1 MALYLSIVL
10 LTFKKVVIRFYEKN
24 IVWNDIRFIKSEFV
38 ADLSTRW
45 PLTSWVVK
53 CISLNNKSQLT
64 APTLI
69 SSNPDECVTFDLWL
83 ILIDMMKQIL

>member
-45 PLTSWVVK
+45 PLTS
-53 CISLNNKSQLT
+53 
-64 APTLI
+64 
-69 SSNPDECVTFDLWL
+69 
-83 ILIDMMKQIL
+83 